1 MGDDCDRSQNP
12 AAWNDDKC
20 ANRCRVANG
29 MDYRRCYDGH
39 GGRADWWPRRNFKP
53 QDVWEYGYKSCDCQ
67 WMSSNDGSGDDCKG
81 GCDANDCA
89 SKCRNANPDGT
100 CLADWSAR
108 HALRRQQVGLML
120 TGKMHLLT
128 LLRPSVTSFPPSR
141 G

>member
-39 GGRADWWPRRNFKP
+39 GGRADWWPRRNFNP

-67 WMSSNDGSGDDCKG
+67 WMSSTPHYVDACGCDCSWLGDDDCDRSQNPAAWNDDKCANRCRVANGIDYRRCYDGHG
-81 GCDANDCA
+81 G
-89 SKCRNANPDGT
+89 R
-100 CLADWSAR
+100 ADWW
-108 HALRRQQVGLML
+108 
-120 TGKMHLLT
+120 
-128 LLRPSVTSFPPSR
+128 
-141 G
+141 